1 MVNMDY
7 FWGRM
12 CDSYLNNRYVGLIHL
27 LLTLHN
33 LVLFEFVTIGIYY
46 FGNF

>member
-12 CDSYLNNRYVGLIHL
+12 CDLYLNNRYVGFIYLFLIL
-27 LLTLHN
+27 YN
-33 LVLFEFVTIGIYY
+33 LVLFEFVIIGIYY